1 MAGKI
6 KVKVKLEGEVARVKS
21 LVVHPMET
29 GARED
34 PETGTIVPRHHIKRL
49 TFANNGTPVMIA
61 DCSTAV
67 AKNPYFNFSFT
78 GANPGDKFNV
88 SWVDTWGESDS
99 LEIIIG

>member
-29 GARED
+29 GARKD
-34 PETGTIVPRHHIKRL
+34 PDTDTLVPRHHIEQL
-49 TFANNGTPVMIA
+49 TFTNNGKVVMVA
-61 DCSTAV
+61 NCSTAV
-67 AKNPYFNFSFT
+67 SKNPYFNFSFT